1 MSITFLAF
9 YAPTRT
15 LLTMLR
21 SIASCRSL
29 VMATPS
35 STMQMSLRTRV
46 AVLVAKSHMRT
57 LCGMSFREAADA
69 VLFPTALEASRTT
82 LRLSWVDV
90 SALISC
96 ARAEK
101 HTV

>member
-9 YAPTRT
+9 YAPIRT

-35 STMQMSLRTRV
+35 PTMQMSLRTRV
-46 AVLVAKSHMRT
+46 AVSAAKSHMRT
-57 LCGMSFREAADA
+57 LCGTSFREAADA
-69 VLFPTALEASRTT
+69 VLFPMALDLEDPSFENDLA
-82 LRLSWVDV
+82 
-90 SALISC
+90 
-96 ARAEK
+96 
-101 HTV
+101 TVLGGH

>member
-9 YAPTRT
+9 YAPIRT

-35 STMQMSLRTRV
+35 PTMQMSLRTRV
-46 AVLVAKSHMRT
+46 AVSAAKSHMRT
-57 LCGMSFREAADA
+57 LCGTSFREAADV
-69 VLFPTALEASRTT
+69 VLFPTVLDLENLSFENDLTT
-82 LRLSWVDV
+82 VLGG
-90 SALISC
+90 
-96 ARAEK
+96 
-101 HTV
+101 H